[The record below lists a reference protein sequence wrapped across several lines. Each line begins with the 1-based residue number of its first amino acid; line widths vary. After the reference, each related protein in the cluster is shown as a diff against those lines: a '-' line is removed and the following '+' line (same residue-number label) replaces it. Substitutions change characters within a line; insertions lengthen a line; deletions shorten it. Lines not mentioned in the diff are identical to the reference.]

1 MRVLQKWSLALTL
14 AASVVG
20 FGVWHTVSAAHS
32 RGADSS
38 ATPLLINSVVG
49 DTFTPAPPGSSA
61 AAALYASGALP
72 ESKAVAAFVAVDPE
86 FNPPEP
92 VTYQLGTFAPGPDQD
107 KGPSGEAV
115 WALSWHQCPQS
126 HSPKVTGDISH
137 GVCVEWLFLHA
148 ETGKMI
154 VAESQL

>member
-1 MRVLQKWSLALTL
+1 MRVLHKWSLALTL
-14 AASVVG
+14 AACVVG

-86 FNPPEP
+86 FNPPER

-126 HSPKVTGDISH
+126 RSPMVTGDISH

-148 ETGKMI
+148 ETGQMI
-154 VAESQL
+154 VAETQE